1 MFREGGGVQ
10 TSVIVSTE
18 FYKLCKQY
26 NIKFSEALRVG
37 ISLLLAEKDI
47 IQYDNNLNISR
58 KIQLLQNKLTATST
72 ELEEVKQKLE

>member
-1 MFREGGGVQ
+1 
-10 TSVIVSTE
+10 
-18 FYKLCKQY
+18 
-26 NIKFSEALRVG
+26 LRVG